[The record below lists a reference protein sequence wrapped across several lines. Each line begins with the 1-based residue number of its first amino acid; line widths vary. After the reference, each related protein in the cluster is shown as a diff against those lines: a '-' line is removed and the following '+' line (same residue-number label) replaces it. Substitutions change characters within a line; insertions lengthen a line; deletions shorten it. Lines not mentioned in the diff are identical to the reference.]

1 MRHFKALRFGSCIRQ
16 TLEYSVH
23 RYGITLQ
30 LRCYTAKIPYSN
42 MGRIQ
47 IQKQKEAHVVA
58 NAVYSDLC
66 EDLCLQRKC
75 IKIFAIAAGVIPGIL
90 LAAPME
96 NGLTACSFSCASF
109 DNPYTSE

>member
-1 MRHFKALRFGSCIRQ
+1 MRHFKALRFCSCIRQ

-42 MGRIQ
+42 MAQQ
-47 IQKQKEAHVVA
+47 IQKLKEAHMVA

-66 EDLCLQRKC
+66 VDLCLQRKC

-109 DNPYTSE
+109 DKPYTSE

>member
-1 MRHFKALRFGSCIRQ
+1 MVLHCSYVAIQRRFLI
-16 TLEYSVH
+16 L
-23 RYGITLQ
+23 IW
-30 LRCYTAKIPYSN
+30 
-42 MGRIQ
+42 RIQ